1 MDLNNIK
8 ETDFRKLI
16 QSQMKEEDNKDLE
29 QIENLKQEIKN
40 YDIYDFLAGVSAL
53 NLIPRNQS
61 KSVIFNCIISATL
74 SIPLDEVNFNNKMGI
89 SKFKT
94 IIKSFE
100 NLSIKRII
108 DPAEFPFIQKLIYY
122 KNYNIFMGVS
132 NIASEDIQLL
142 LNVLRDNY
150 SILTVDSLNKLN
162 TSILTLL
169 ELSTSIS
176 KKINYNYNH
185 YDKYSYDADIYIPC
199 KQELENLKQLIKIN
213 IKDLTKFCYDKNE
226 YLSFFCDLNCCSK
239 NDYLDFNNQYYYFH
253 PMLQICNEEYLILDI
268 SIFPILLMNKIVSI
282 ILKDENGKKL
292 IEKYGNYAWQKI
304 QEYFSWMDSKKIKE
318 KSFGLE
324 LISNNNYKERLL
336 SLGNNG
342 IIINLG
348 LLDEGERFDSEKIG
362 SNYNANISANFIDE
376 RIDYI
381 VKKLLATGVKKD
393 NIVLII
399 CPVGLGRNTFL
410 GFNSEIQ
417 TLMLRSYEIRSIA
430 INESEQNLFL
440 KRYIL
445 AKEKLRNFIPNSFSE
460 LNLIS
465 MYVSKDYSFYF
476 NDDVDIKETLLWY
489 TGEFSAEY
497 ILKADNKIN
506 EHLIESYEPE
516 YNCVVVRN
524 ERNIYVWKNNFK
536 DNRLNVCVETNKFLI
551 WIITDI
557 LNDSNTL
564 LIYKNFMDF
573 LSYWLDEYFSV
584 YNEFSYMSNILIELK
599 LKGNTEDFYKK
610 SSKKIGIKDIL
621 NIKSNDSKKII
632 FEIYP
637 SFTDFIDSNTN
648 ENEKKLFKYILEQI
662 SNIDDINVLKND
674 YINLIFENPDKKRA
688 VTLNYGE
695 FPYLKPFSSNKQRLI
710 SCSDEN
716 IILDDLGLYAKNVLG
731 IDYGKLDDLTKD
743 ELPKKIV
750 DKLYNEIYEELKK
763 YDKGQTLKALYF
775 ESERILSNLMILK
788 ESYINNVACFSEC
801 KIDID
806 KRYNE
811 LSKSSLAIKFIIE
824 LFSSIS
830 HTENNLIGEYDLEF
844 LMAKS
849 SQLIDWAYKN
859 DLYHYKILNVPIKLL
874 KSNRIGIDQDKFI
887 ETNNAFNRLREE
899 QMGSLGRDKMRLLK
913 SGFVAEK
920 IYDSNFGEIF
930 AAEFGFSMNE
940 LFEFFGYLTNKCEE
954 KGKEIC
960 ELEIETLKSE
970 IDSKIKVSII
980 NKILNLFSLTTRDE
994 FLKPPSPFRKEDV
1007 YPWRFNRGLSFVRR
1021 PIIVYDN
1028 KILWGNRNLSN
1039 SIFYLFELI
1048 NEGKLKADSKVMKD
1062 YISKINNV
1070 RGKNFNNLVF
1080 KYISGFNELI
1090 VEKNVS
1096 KINGEDINDLNG
1108 MALGDI
1114 DVLYI
1119 YPKKKKIVLVE
1130 TKNFNSVKNY
1140 YELYNEYLNLFVDN
1154 KDKKSF
1160 LTKHKK
1166 RVDWVKEHIDDVI
1179 KHYSLQNDNY
1189 KVYYMFVTN
1198 EYCTANDVFKIKEKI
1213 YSIKELNEKII
1224 FNIK

>member
-8 ETDFRKLI
+8 DFRKLI
-16 QSQMKEEDNKDLE
+16 QLQMKEADNKDLE
-29 QIENLKQEIKN
+29 QIENLKKEIQN

-74 SIPLDEVNFNNKMGI
+74 SIPLDEINFNNKMGI

-122 KNYNIFMGVS
+122 KNYDIFMGVS

-150 SILTVDSLNKLN
+150 SILSVDSLNKLN

-185 YDKYSYDADIYIPC
+185 YDKYSYDDDIFIPC
-199 KQELENLKQLIKIN
+199 KQELENLKQLMKIN
-213 IKDLTKFCYDKNE
+213 IKDLSKFCYDESE
-226 YLSFFCDLNCCSK
+226 YSNFFCDLNCCSE

-253 PMLQICNEEYLILDI
+253 PMLQICNEEFLILDI
-268 SIFPILLMNKIVSI
+268 SIFPVLLMNKIVSI
-282 ILKDENGKKL
+282 ILKDENGKNL

-304 QEYFSWMDSKKIKE
+304 GEYFSWMDSKKIKE

-348 LLDEGERFDSEKIG
+348 LFDEGEHFDSEKIG
-362 SNYNANISANFIDE
+362 SNYNANISAKFIDE

-381 VKKLLATGVKKD
+381 VEKLLTIGAKKD
-393 NIVLII
+393 NIILII
-399 CPVGLGRNTFL
+399 CPVGLGRNTYL

-445 AKEKLRNFIPNSFSE
+445 AKEKLKHFIPNSFSE

-476 NDDVDIKETLLWY
+476 NDDVDIKETSLWY

-516 YNCVVVRN
+516 YNCVVVRD

-557 LNDSNTL
+557 LSDSNTL

-584 YNEFSYMSNILIELK
+584 YNEFPYLSNIVIELR
-599 LKGNTEDFYKK
+599 LKGSIEEFYKK
-610 SSKKIGIKDIL
+610 TSEKFELKDIL
-621 NIKSNDSKKII
+621 SIKSDDSKKII

-637 SFTDFIDSNTN
+637 SFTDFIDCKTN
-648 ENEKKLFKYILEQI
+648 ENEKILFKYILEQI
-662 SNIDDINVLKND
+662 SNVNNIKILEND

-695 FPYLKPFSSNKQRLI
+695 FSYLKPFSSNKQRLI

-716 IILDDLGLYAKNVLG
+716 IILDDLGLYTKNVLG

-750 DKLYNEIYEELKK
+750 DKLYNEIHEELKK
-763 YDKGQTLKALYF
+763 YDKSQTLKVLYF

-824 LFSSIS
+824 LFSSIQ

-859 DLYHYKILNVPIKLL
+859 DLYHYKILDVPIKLL
-874 KSNRIGIDQDKFI
+874 KSNRIGMDQDKFI

-899 QMGSLGRDKMRLLK
+899 QMGSFGRDKMLLLK

-920 IYDSNFGEIF
+920 IDDSNFREIF
-930 AAEFGFSMNE
+930 KTEFGYSMNE
-940 LFEFFGYLTNKCEE
+940 LFEFFEYLTNKCDET
-954 KGKEIC
+954 KKEIC
-960 ELEIETLKSE
+960 ELEIEILKSE
-970 IDSKIKVSII
+970 IA
-980 NKILNLFSLTTRDE
+980 NKINLSVLDKILSQFSLTTRDD
-994 FLKPPSPFRKEDV
+994 FLKPPVPFRQEDV
-1007 YPWRFNRGLSFVRR
+1007 YPWRFNRRLSFVRR
-1021 PIIVYDN
+1021 PIILYDN

-1039 SIFYLFELI
+1039 SIFYLFDLI
-1048 NEGKLKADSKVMKD
+1048 NEGKLKCNTKTMKD

-1070 RGKNFNNLVF
+1070 RGRNFNNLVF
-1080 KYISGFNELI
+1080 KYISEFNELT
-1090 VEKNVS
+1090 VDKNVS
-1096 KINGEDINDLNG
+1096 KINGKDINNSNG
-1108 MALGDI
+1108 MTLGDI

-1154 KDKKSF
+1154 KYKKSF
-1160 LTKHKK
+1160 LTKHKR

-1179 KHYSLQNDNY
+1179 KHYSLPNGNY
-1189 KVYYMFVTN
+1189 KVCYMFVTS

-1213 YSIKELNEKII
+1213 YSIKELDEKII
-1224 FNIK
+1224 LNIK